1 MKTPRSEPEYICDT
15 SRMRPAP
22 QHSRLHWLFALLL
35 MTAVGGALWQ
45 HGHAGLTIG
54 LLAAVPFFAASVY
67 LPYRWVNSLAR
78 AIFNCLV
85 FCGAIGWMVWR
96 TKDGFPDL
104 ILVEG
109 LCIASLIFMDG
120 GRPKD
125 YFYLFF
131 ISVFLLIYGSL
142 VPRMMHLYL
151 TGGAIVLLLIL
162 AFASRTA
169 ALAGKPPVREIPSK
183 WSRLWHP
190 AVLQLILSAV
200 LFWYIFAMMPLKNNE
215 VPGLFETSFLTTRE
229 TALPPELSQWL
240 RPKKYQ
246 LRNNAPIV
254 VTGEKP
260 QNPTEAGEKGTP
272 ANLPD
277 PVSKSIIDGSGSGSQ
292 GQDLVFHVK
301 SDVKLYH
308 LARLYD
314 QYDGA
319 QWKASPRLERV
330 RIRDYAAKAKVR
342 FHLVEQKYSL
352 VKMLSLRLYSG
363 FRMSSLVS
371 DTDNFMFA
379 GKNLKTT
386 FYGAEL
392 LKSPPELPFEYK
404 VSVQLLI
411 PLAPP
416 ETHTAEAAAP
426 QPPPPETKKK
436 VKSKKKKV
444 KPVRKP
450 LPPDP
455 AWTEN
460 VSRQN
465 YLTLP
470 RRKISK
476 RVMELASRLTAGNLT
491 AYGKALAL
499 RDHLRNTYPY
509 KLEAKPVPPGK
520 EPADYFLFEL
530 KEGHCEYFACALA
543 VLARAA
549 GLPSRVAVGFSPG
562 NYNTLSNM
570 FEVYEYHAHAWTQI
584 YIEQLGWLTMDATP
598 PSAISSRTLPAG
610 LGQLRDPF
618 DDEWRITP
626 PELTEKTQ
634 QFLKADLLANYNK
647 KDELSKID
655 STLVEMVK
663 AQEEITEKV
672 KHKYEGTVKKI
683 RKSQQS
689 GTLFRLK
696 QIWDRFCNYFQ
707 STFSSLYDFLFSTWL
722 VFLTALL
729 LLFFGYRFFR
739 LYFIRR
745 RWRSKAVRVRELR
758 KTAEECSQT
767 DPRQA
772 ILKIYT
778 ALRFSLELA
787 GQERGTL
794 ELLDFADRLAAVNR
808 NLSESARVIFLLYYK
823 AEYSAL
829 PLTGADAAR
838 AIALYDSI
846 RYEEE

>member
-1 MKTPRSEPEYICDT
+1 MKPRSEPEYICDT

-22 QHSRLHWLFALLL
+22 PRSRFHWLFALLL
-35 MTAVGGALWQ
+35 MTAVAGALWQ

-85 FCGAIGWMVWR
+85 FCGAIGWIIWR
-96 TKDGFPDL
+96 VKDGFPDL
-104 ILVEG
+104 ILMEG
-109 LCIASLIFMDG
+109 LGIAALIFMDG

-131 ISVFLLIYGSL
+131 ISIFMLIYGTL
-142 VPRMMHLYL
+142 VPRMIHLYL
-151 TGGAIVLLLIL
+151 SGFAIILLLVL
-162 AFASRTA
+162 AFFSRTA
-169 ALAGKPPVREIPSK
+169 ALAGLPPVREIPSQ
-183 WSRLWHP
+183 WRRCWHP
-190 AVLQLILSAV
+190 ALIQLILSAV
-200 LFWYIFAMMPLKNNE
+200 LFWYIFAMMPLKNNDM
-215 VPGLFETSFLTTRE
+215 PGLFETSFLTTRE
-229 TALPPELSQWL
+229 NALPPELSQWL

-246 LRNNAPIV
+246 IRPDAPV
-254 VTGEKP
+254 VLTPEKP
-260 QNPTEAGEKGTP
+260 RKPTEAGEKGTP

-277 PVSKSIIDGSGSGSQ
+277 PVSKSIIDGSGSSSSQ

-301 SDVKLYH
+301 SDLKLYH

-314 QYDGA
+314 QYDGT
-319 QWKASPRLERV
+319 QWKASPRLERIRV
-330 RIRDYAAKAKVR
+330 REYPVKAKVR
-342 FHLVEQKYSL
+342 FHVIEQSYSL
-352 VKMLSLRLYSG
+352 VKMLSQRLYSG
-363 FRMSSLVS
+363 FRMVSLTS
-371 DTDNFMFA
+371 DSDSFRFA
-379 GKNLKTT
+379 NNNLKTS

-392 LKSPPELPFEYK
+392 LKSPSELPWNYK
-404 VSVQLLI
+404 VSVQMLI
-411 PLAPP
+411 PLSPP
-416 ETHTAEAAAP
+416 ETHTPESAAP
-426 QPPPPETKKK
+426 PPPPEPEKKTRA
-436 VKSKKKKV
+436 KKKKL

-455 AWTEN
+455 AWVEN
-460 VSRQN
+460 VSRQY

-470 RRKISK
+470 RKKISK
-476 RVMELASRLTAGNLT
+476 RVLQLASQLTAGNLT

-499 RDHLRNTYPY
+499 RDHLRKTYPY
-509 KLEAKPVPPGK
+509 QLEAKPVPPGK

-530 KEGHCEYFACALA
+530 KQGHCEYFACALA

-598 PSAISSRTLPAG
+598 PSALPSRTLPAG

-647 KDELSKID
+647 KDELSRID

-683 RKSQQS
+683 QESKKS
-689 GTLFRLK
+689 GTLFRMK
-696 QIWDRFCNYFQ
+696 QIWERFSNYFQ
-707 STFSSLYDFLFSTWL
+707 NTFSSLYDFLFSFWL
-722 VFLTALL
+722 VFLAALL
-729 LLFFGYRFFR
+729 LLFFAYRFLR

-745 RWRSKAVRVRELR
+745 WWKSKAVRVRELR
-758 KTAEECSQT
+758 KSAEDLSQT

-772 ILKIYT
+772 ILDIYT

-808 NLSESARVIFLLYYK
+808 NLSESARIIFLLYYK
-823 AEYSAL
+823 AEYSSL
-829 PLTGADAAR
+829 VLTPADAAK

-846 RYEEE
+846 RCEEE

>member
-1 MKTPRSEPEYICDT
+1 MKTPKSEPEYICDT
-15 SRMRPAP
+15 SRMRQTPP
-22 QHSRLHWLFALLL
+22 HNRLHWLFALLL
-35 MTAVGGALWQ
+35 MTAIAGALWQ
-45 HGHAGLTIG
+45 HGNAGLTIG
-54 LLAAVPFFAASVY
+54 LLAATPFFAASVY

-78 AIFNCLV
+78 AIFNCFV

-96 TKDGFPDL
+96 TTKDGFPDL

-131 ISVFLLIYGSL
+131 ISIFLLIYGTL

-162 AFASRTA
+162 AFFSRTA
-169 ALAGKPPVREIPSK
+169 ALAGKPPVREIPSR
-183 WSRLWHP
+183 WNRLWHP
-190 AVLQLILSAV
+190 AVLQLFLSAV
-200 LFWYIFAMMPLKNNE
+200 LFWYIFAMMPLKNNDA
-215 VPGLFETSFLTTRE
+215 PGLFETSFLTTRE
-229 TALPPELSQWL
+229 TALPPEISQWL

-246 LRNNAPIV
+246 HRNNAPIA
-254 VTGEKP
+254 VTGKKPEKP
-260 QNPTEAGEKGTP
+260 TAADEKGTP

-277 PVSKSIIDGSGSGSQ
+277 PVSKSIIDGSGSSSQ

-330 RIRDYAAKAKVR
+330 RIRDYAVKAKVR
-342 FHLVEQKYSL
+342 SHLIEQKYSL

-363 FRMSSLVS
+363 FRMSSLIS
-371 DTDNFMFA
+371 ENGNFMFA

-392 LKSPPELPFEYK
+392 LESPSELPFEYK
-404 VSVQLLI
+404 VSVQMMI
-411 PLAPP
+411 PLSLP
-416 ETHTAEAAAP
+416 ETHTAEPAASL
-426 QPPPPETKKK
+426 PPEPKTKTKP
-436 VKSKKKKV
+436 KKKKAR
-444 KPVRKP
+444 PVRKP

-460 VSRQN
+460 ISRQH
-465 YLTLP
+465 YLNLP
-470 RRKISK
+470 RKKISK
-476 RVMELASRLTAGNLT
+476 RVMDLASRLTAGNLT
-491 AYGKALAL
+491 VYGKALAL

-509 KLEAKPVPPGK
+509 RLEAKPVPPGK

-598 PSAISSRTLPAG
+598 PSAVSSRTLPAG

-626 PELTEKTQ
+626 PELTEKTR

-647 KDELSKID
+647 RDELSKID

-672 KHKYEGTVKKI
+672 KNKYEGTVKKI
-683 RKSQQS
+683 QKSKQS

-696 QIWDRFCNYFQ
+696 LFWGRFFNCFR
-707 STFSSLYDFLFSTWL
+707 SMFSSLYDFFFSTWL
-722 VFLTALL
+722 VFLAGLL

-739 LYFIRR
+739 LCFIRR

-758 KTAEECSQT
+758 KLAEECSQT

-772 ILKIYT
+772 ILDIYT

-794 ELLDFADRLAAVNR
+794 ELLDFAGRLAAVNR

-823 AEYSAL
+823 AEYSSL
-829 PLTGADAAR
+829 TLTGADAAR

-846 RYEEE
+846 RYESE